1 VVISSSASRIAAL
14 VSQTLCVCVC
24 VRVCVRA
31 CVQTTDSGLLILSKY
46 PVLKSGSYTFTHRGA
61 HMDAGASK
69 GVIFALIKVGHA
81 NVLVFN
87 THLQATHSS
96 HRTATGYRANYE
108 SIRYKQILELKN
120 FINKQ
125 RHFNGRDVPW
135 LLTGDFN
142 IDAISRPAVADEYG
156 YVYDNTSIESEEYK
170 KLVSLLDPAGR
181 MRDLLKDCNNGEH
194 PATRYFPG
202 SIVTIL

>member
-1 VVISSSASRIAAL
+1 M
-14 VSQTLCVCVC
+14 
-24 VRVCVRA
+24 
-31 CVQTTDSGLLILSKY
+31 ILSKY

-96 HRTATGYRANYE
+96 SSHRAAAAGGHGRGGANYE
-108 SIRYKQILELKN
+108 SIRYRQILELKN

-125 RHFNGRDVPW
+125 RHVNGRDVPW

-181 MRDLLKDCNNGEH
+181 MRDLLKECNNGEH
-194 PATRYFPG
+194 PATRYSHPYIFFFLFLYT
-202 SIVTIL
+202 SSSSSSFSTLDLI

>member
-1 VVISSSASRIAAL
+1 MLGVLMLVVGDGGE
-14 VSQTLCVCVC
+14 
-24 VRVCVRA
+24 
-31 CVQTTDSGLLILSKY
+31 QTTDSGLLILSKY
-46 PVLKSGSYTFTHRGA
+46 PVLKSGSYTFTHRGT

-81 NVLVFN
+81 NLLVFN

-96 HRTATGYRANYE
+96 SPHRVATSEGRDNFE

-125 RHFNGRDVPW
+125 RHVNGRDVPW

-170 KLVSLLDPAGR
+170 KLVALLDPSCR
-181 MRDLLKDCNNGEH
+181 MRDLLKECNNGEH
-194 PATRYFPG
+194 PATRYSQLLFFCLLL
-202 SIVTIL
+202 II

>member
-1 VVISSSASRIAAL
+1 M
-14 VSQTLCVCVC
+14 
-24 VRVCVRA
+24 
-31 CVQTTDSGLLILSKY
+31 ILSKY

-96 HRTATGYRANYE
+96 SSHRAAAAGGHGRGGANYE
-108 SIRYKQILELKN
+108 SIRYRQILELKN

-125 RHFNGRDVPW
+125 RHVNGRDVPW

-181 MRDLLKDCNNGEH
+181 MRDLLKECNNGEH
-194 PATRYFPG
+194 PATRYNHPYIF
-202 SIVTIL
+202 SFHLHLLHLLHLLSLHFI